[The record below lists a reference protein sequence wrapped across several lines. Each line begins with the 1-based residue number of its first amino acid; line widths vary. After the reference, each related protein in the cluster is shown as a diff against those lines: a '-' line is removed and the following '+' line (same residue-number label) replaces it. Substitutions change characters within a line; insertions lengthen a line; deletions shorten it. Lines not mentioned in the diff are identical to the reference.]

1 MIGAIDRWALTLE
14 SCYSTYFLV
23 AALGLSVGSFANVLI
38 CRLPQ
43 GQSIL
48 RPRSRC
54 PSCGNSLRWYHNIP
68 VVSWLVLRARCGFC
82 KEPISWIYPAV
93 EILVAALFV
102 GFYARFGVSVT
113 TLGFWYLGAVLI
125 AVLFIDWEH
134 RIIPNSLTY
143 PTVIVGFVVAL
154 IAPHI
159 TIVQSL
165 LGAAVGFGG
174 FMAIGYLGNI
184 LFKRDSLGGG
194 DIKLA
199 AGLGAFLGI
208 WKVLLVFVLSAA
220 VGLVISLAVMAFSPA
235 LRKDRVIPFGP
246 FLAIAALIA
255 GFWGDTLL
263 QFYLQ
268 YFVQ

>member
-1 MIGAIDRWALTLE
+1 MTAAIERWALVME
-14 SCYSTYFLV
+14 SCTSTYVLV
-23 AALGLSVGSFANVLI
+23 AALGLSVGSFVNVLI
-38 CRLPQ
+38 YRLPH

-68 VVSWLVLRARCGFC
+68 VVSWLALRARCAFC
-82 KEPISWIYPAV
+82 KAPISWIYPAV

-102 GFYARFGVSVT
+102 GFYTRYGVSVT
-113 TLGFWYLGAVLI
+113 TLGFWYLSVVLVAI
-125 AVLFIDWEH
+125 LFIDWEH
-134 RIIPNSLTY
+134 RIIPNRLTY
-143 PTVIVGFVVAL
+143 PTVIVGFIVAL
-154 IAPHI
+154 AAPHI

-174 FMAIGYLGNI
+174 FMAIGYMGNI
-184 LFKRDSLGGG
+184 LFKKDSLGGG

-220 VGLVISLAVMAFSPA
+220 VGLVISLAAMAFSPA

-246 FLAIAALIA
+246 FLTIAALIA
-255 GFWGDTLL
+255 GFWGDALL
-263 QFYLQ
+263 RLYLQ
-268 YFVQ
+268 SFVR